1 MFDLFSSSRRR
12 ELDTLTTRYGVPL
25 TRLAELSGA
34 PFHPVHPDYP
44 NRAEVC
50 LVIRRPSGTLLT
62 AIKPFYPPGAYR
74 LPTGGIESGES
85 VLPAVLRETREETGL
100 EVTVERFLAAI
111 AYRRGTERVFD
122 TFAFLLDE
130 RGGVLASHD
139 PHEPQEFREVA
150 PDQLPD
156 VARNLEALPDR
167 YDDHIKGSWR
177 DWGRFRAIVHRV
189 VHEALSS

>member
-1 MFDLFSSSRRR
+1 MFDALSESRRR
-12 ELDTLTTRYGVPL
+12 ELEELSDRYGVPL
-25 TRLAELSGA
+25 TRVADLSGA
-34 PFHPVHPDYP
+34 PFNPVHPQY
-44 NRAEVC
+44 RTQAEVC
-50 LVIRRPSGTLLT
+50 LVVRRLSDTLLT

-85 VLPAVLRETREETGL
+85 VLPALLRETREETGL

-111 AYRRGTERVFD
+111 AYRRAGQHVFE

-139 PHEPQEFREVA
+139 PHEPQDFHEIT
-150 PDQLPD
+150 PGQLAD
-156 VARNLEALPDR
+156 VARNLESLPDR
-167 YDDHIKGSWR
+167 HEPQIKGSWR

-189 VHEALSS
+189 VHEALPH